1 MGICLSSGL
10 DTQLIKLKLEKL
22 QKKIKSFTIGFKEK
36 TYDESRYIKSTKA
49 NKNYK
54 KILCKE
60 DFKSIFNNVKKEIYF
75 PFGDASLIP
84 TYEVFNL
91 ARKKTNVT
99 LTGDGGDELFFG
111 YLAFKGFYLMEKI
124 KLFCPKFVLNI
135 FKFFFGNL
143 KFSDRYLDTK
153 KR

>member
-1 MGICLSSGL
+1 MV
-10 DTQLIKLKLEKL
+10 LKD
-22 QKKIKSFTIGFKEK
+22 K
-36 TYDESRYIKSTKA
+36 TYDESRHVKSTKA

-54 KILCKE
+54 KILHKE
-60 DFKSIFNNVKKEIYF
+60 DFQSILNNIKKEIYF

-124 KLFCPKFVLNI
+124 KLICPKFLLNI

-143 KFSDRYLDTK
+143 KISDKYLDNKK